1 MGSMEEQSV
10 KQCCAAFYGSDLAR
24 LLLGDSFHPGGTS
37 LTQRLGVL
45 LRLDR
50 ESTVLDVASGRG
62 ASAFHLAESFG
73 CHVVGVDLSEENV
86 RLATEEAVR
95 RGIST
100 QVRFQ
105 LGDAE
110 RLPFDECTFDSILC
124 ECAFCTFPSKKI
136 AAKEFLRLLKSGGS
150 LGLSDLTR
158 SEEAMPEL
166 EGLLAWIACIGDAL
180 PVHRYTGILEA
191 AGFQIRALEDH
202 SNTLS
207 EMARQI
213 QGKLF
218 GAEIMAGLKKI
229 DLPGVN
235 FTTAR
240 QFARAALDAT
250 GQGKLGY
257 AVIVAQRLGDKD
269 AARRSESVEG
279 RSKENPHSSGRLR
292 RESMNREHSRSIM
305 NQLF

>member
-24 LLLGDSFHPGGTS
+24 LLLGESFHPGGTS

-45 LRLDR
+45 LRLNPG
-50 ESTVLDVASGRG
+50 STVLDVASGRG
-62 ASAFHLAESFG
+62 TSAFHLAESFG

-86 RLATEEAVR
+86 RIATADAAR

-105 LGDAE
+105 SGDAE
-110 RLPFDECTFDSILC
+110 RLPFDGCTFDSILC
-124 ECAFCTFPSKKI
+124 ECAFCTFPSKEV
-136 AAKEFLRLLKSGGS
+136 AAREFLRLLKPGGD

-158 SEEAMPEL
+158 TEEAIPQL
-166 EGLLAWIACIGDAL
+166 EGLLSWIACIGDAL
-180 PVHRYTGILEA
+180 AAHRYTEIMEA
-191 AGFQIRALEDH
+191 AGFQILALEDH
-202 SNTLS
+202 SNALS
-207 EMARQI
+207 EMVRQI
-213 QGKLF
+213 QGKLL

-240 QFARAALDAT
+240 QFARAALDAA
-250 GQGKLGY
+250 QRGKLGY
-257 AVIVAQRLGDKD
+257 AVIIAQK
-269 AARRSESVEG
+269 
-279 RSKENPHSSGRLR
+279 P
-292 RESMNREHSRSIM
+292 
-305 NQLF
+305 

>member
-45 LRLDR
+45 LCINP

-62 ASAFHLAESFG
+62 TSAFHLAESFG
-73 CHVVGVDLSEENV
+73 CHVAGVDLSEENV
-86 RLATEEAVR
+86 RLATDEAAR

-105 LGDAE
+105 VGDAE
-110 RLPFDECTFDSILC
+110 RLPFDDCTFDSILC

-136 AAKEFLRLLKSGGS
+136 AAEEFLRLLKPGGH

-158 SEEAMPEL
+158 SEEAIPEL
-166 EGLLAWIACIGDAL
+166 EGLLSWIACIGDAL
-180 PVHRYTGILEA
+180 PIHRYTGILEA
-191 AGFQIRALEDH
+191 AGFQIRTHEDH
-202 SNTLS
+202 SDALS

-213 QGKLF
+213 QGKLL

-235 FTTAR
+235 FATAR

-250 GQGKLGY
+250 GQRKLGY
-257 AVIVAQRLGDKD
+257 AVILAQRLEGKD
-269 AARRSESVEG
+269 TAGRSESVGE
-279 RSKENPHSSGRLR
+279 
-292 RESMNREHSRSIM
+292 RSIDRTCRHPR
-305 NQLF
+305 L